1 MTKRTSTKAY
11 LTVID
16 VTPSP
21 TGIALKCYTHSAED
35 RFLAVGWLHLDEKRL
50 EELLKAVRHERELAD
65 QPMLPPWD
73 QQGEDNVRW
82 LPPQP

>member
-1 MTKRTSTKAY
+1 MTKKTSTKAY

-16 VTPSP
+16 VNADPI
-21 TGIALKCYTHSAED
+21 GVALKCYTHSAED
-35 RFLAVGWLHLDEKRL
+35 RFLSVGWLHLPEKRL
-50 EELLKAVRHERELAD
+50 EELLAAVRRERELAE

-73 QQGEDNVRW
+73 QGSDNVRW